1 MGRIRYVWVEGQK
14 IQILL
19 TAKYFEI
26 IFTRK
31 LYYSKMTRL
40 LTEDESLEFMKT
52 SIVGNITKDVLDK
65 EKCEEM
71 NLTDLMAN

>member
-52 SIVGNITKDVLDK
+52 SIVGSITKDVLDK